1 MQLNLNKANKYAQII
16 LVVLIPISI
25 LCWFVMLYY
34 TQEIYGMNSKEFKFR
49 AGFLIPTLLS
59 ILVIWLM
66 RSKDGESKSLLTLQ
80 EKRCII
86 WALFIFFHA
95 SLNFHNWAS
104 EKSLFLI
111 SLIAI
116 GMALYD
122 FYNLF
127 VQKNKP
133 AKFEL
138 DLMCFVSSILII
150 GQSLNSIS

>member
-34 TQEIYGMNSKEFKFR
+34 TQEIYGINSKEFKFR

-59 ILVIWLM
+59 ILIIWLM

-86 WALFIFFHA
+86 WALA
-95 SLNFHNWAS
+95 
-104 EKSLFLI
+104 
-111 SLIAI
+111 
-116 GMALYD
+116 D
-122 FYNLF
+122 
-127 VQKNKP
+127 P
-133 AKFEL
+133 
-138 DLMCFVSSILII
+138 LII
-150 GQSLNSIS
+150 LPVHRYALGADIPPLPSDIGTLEFGTSDDNVLPYQA